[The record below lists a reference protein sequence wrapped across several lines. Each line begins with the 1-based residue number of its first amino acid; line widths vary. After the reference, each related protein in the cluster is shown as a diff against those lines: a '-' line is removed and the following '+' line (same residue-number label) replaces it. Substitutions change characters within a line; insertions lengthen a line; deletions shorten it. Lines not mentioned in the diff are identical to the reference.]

1 MTPPEEI
8 SAAEDLWAGERV
20 DEDGY
25 VPVERD
31 DVYGDEVGPHV
42 VDSTPADM
50 TAQEA
55 IAARYRLPEEFWGS
69 ARCSS

>member
-25 VPVERD
+25 VLERD

-42 VDSTPADM
+42 VDSTPRSAS
-50 TAQEA
+50 TR
-55 IAARYRLPEEFWGS
+55 ARAW
-69 ARCSS
+69 AR